1 MLPENPTAEIPA
13 TAVVGAPRREKRL
26 VPVAPKPRRTPAV
39 LVPVPKQGAAVRPT
53 QGPAIESKVA
63 ALKDP
68 EEILNV
74 VRTEAAL
81 RRAQRLSGQ
90 GDAQRQTIRILSV
103 CMLFALL
110 AAAIGAMW
118 YLQTSLQ
125 GSHRARRS
133 PAAANADTP
142 VPAAQHAPA
151 AR

>member
-1 MLPENPTAEIPA
+1 MPPEDPTAETTA
-13 TAVVGAPRREKRL
+13 TAVADVPMVAAPRREKRL
-26 VPVAPKPRRTPAV
+26 VPVTPPPRRQPAATV
-39 LVPVPKQGAAVRPT
+39 RVPKQPAPARPT
-53 QGPAIESKVA
+53 QVPAIESKVA
-63 ALKDP
+63 ALRDP

-90 GDAQRQTIRILSV
+90 GDAQRQMIRVLSV

-125 GSHRARRS
+125 GSHRARR
-133 PAAANADTP
+133 PAAVSVGTP
-142 VPAAQHAPA
+142 IAP
-151 AR
+151 R